1 MNKRYHTSVTYGAG
15 QYPYQHTVVYRVEEA
30 FQVKAHAVFI
40 TLGDIFLRSLQ
51 GLVAASVRAEAKAVV
66 AELPF
71 IDRTQDLADGLLDYS
86 VHHRRDTKRTFLPL
100 SFGIST
106 RRTGFGR
113 YLPDFKDS
121 MSSSLCSFR

>member
-1 MNKRYHTSVTYGAG
+1 MDKRYHTSVTYGAG

-51 GLVAASVRAEAKAVV
+51 GLVAASVRAEAKAVI

-86 VHHRRDTKRTFLPL
+86 VHHRSGYQADVSCRYPSVFLHGGRD
-100 SFGIST
+100 SGGICPIS
-106 RRTGFGR
+106 RI
-113 YLPDFKDS
+113 P
-121 MSSSLCSFR
+121 